1 MDNVLCDI
9 EFFKTNLALDLP
21 LENMAALMKVA
32 WYLPSRK
39 VQLSLRSNR
48 LFYPFLYQN
57 SERCGLLN
65 QDRLF
70 SSQERRKGFFA
81 RVVDNIKEDMSRN
94 KEMKENLRKFREEA
108 EKLEKS
114 EAFYKS
120 LEKICK
126 LLLCCKTI
134 EKETLRSSEQIKEQL
149 VSLKGKIKEG
159 LEEAQKSE
167 IGKKGKEITDELT
180 KSAKIAAEAIAKQSE
195 ELGKKAPLRAVAE
208 GVKNCEG
215 TYRRSPN
222 AWPTCLSTSWLHK
235 RTERSKLNK
244 DERIIE
250 PNSEATT
257 LELHKDSKWFQSW
270 QNFRDNNQ
278 YVNKVF
284 DWKMKYDES
293 DNPVVRASRLL
304 TDKLTSLFGGIFQK
318 TDISEVL
325 TEIVKMDPNFS
336 QETFLRECEL
346 EIIPNILESMIRGE
360 LDILKDWCY
369 EGAYNV
375 LATPIKKVQS
385 LGYHFDSKILDI
397 GNVDLLMG
405 KMMEQGPVLA
415 IGFHS
420 QQILVVRDAKGN
432 VIEGDPDKI
441 LRMQYAWFL
450 CRDPTELDPR
460 AAWRLID
467 LEACATEQWL

>member
-1 MDNVLCDI
+1 
-9 EFFKTNLALDLP
+9 
-21 LENMAALMKVA
+21 MAALMKVA
-32 WYLPSRK
+32 WYLSSRK

-57 SERCGLLN
+57 SERCVLLN

-70 SSQERRKGFFA
+70 SSQEGRKGFFA

-114 EAFYKS
+114 EALQKARKKY
-120 LEKICK
+120 
-126 LLLCCKTI
+126 KTI
-134 EKETLRSSEQIKEQL
+134 EKETFRSSEQIKEQL
-149 VSLKGKIKEG
+149 ESLKGKIKEG

-208 GVKNCEG
+208 GVKTVKEHIEEAQMHG
-215 TYRRSPN
+215 PHVYRPPAR
-222 AWPTCLSTSWLHK
+222 LHK

-450 CRDPTELDPR
+450 CRDPTELDPK